1 MASTHS
7 DSHSPSHRALVDV
20 AANDSFSHESPNEH
34 TAHIIDDGYLEG
46 VTAELTVS
54 RHVVVCKWSKS
65 FLSGFSILFGSYS
78 VLSSFSLDAW
88 FSLFFMSAFVIRTH
102 CKDFKDVLFS
112 PTSRMQGE
120 RCSHVRDFVATLQQ

>member
-46 VTAELTVS
+46 VTAELTVF
-54 RHVVVCKWSKS
+54 RHVVVSKWSKVVHVRV
-65 FLSGFSILFGSYS
+65 FDS
-78 VLSSFSLDAW
+78 VRVFICAFIIFTSCFV
-88 FSLFFMSAFVIRTH
+88 FQIVMSELVIRIH

-120 RCSHVRDFVATLQQ
+120 RCSHVRDFVAMLQQ